1 MDLTVTKWTEVR
13 RTGVILMSQ
22 RADEVSVINTA

>member
-13 RTGVILMSQ
+13 RTRVILMSQ